1 MSCTS
6 FTGPIT
12 LVYFQVQN
20 GYVSHILLGSPSECF
35 HEPCFKICQSVRRG
49 TVSCRKGQI
58 HEWSNRQQWTIA
70 RIRSFMKVQLHTA
83 QLLPVSWEGEEK
95 TTRRRFPIK
104 IDQPQLIGWILSPQ
118 QYNSQS
124 SFTDT
129 LSPKLWRFDAH
140 VWHGATRIVPKMPSR
155 FGELLSW
162 MFCMST
168 GISKKLPWQKT
179 PCWISPLIADSWQLQ
194 AAPKASSTKK
204 HHRFFFRPYVYIYS
218 FIFETS
224 GPGSWFSS
232 QTNRNSKIMA
242 LELAL
247 KKPWWIL
254 WKKSI
259 VEPCRR
265 LSPNGA
271 AWDFWNETPERFEI
285 NLRT

>member
-12 LVYFQVQN
+12 FVYFQVQN
-20 GYVSHILLGSPSECF
+20 GYVSHLLLGSPSECF

-58 HEWSNRQQWTIA
+58 HKWSNRQQWTIA

-83 QLLPVSWEGEEK
+83 QLFPVSWEGEEK

-104 IDQPQLIGWILSPQ
+104 IDQPQLIGWILSL
-118 QYNSQS
+118 NSMIRNLHLQIPCRPN
-124 SFTDT
+124 FDV
-129 LSPKLWRFDAH
+129 LMPMFDMGQPELYPKCPPGLVNCWARFFACRP
-140 VWHGATRIVPKMPSR
+140 GFPKN
-155 FGELLSW
+155 
-162 MFCMST
+162 CHD
-168 GISKKLPWQKT
+168 KKT

-194 AAPKASSTKK
+194 AAPKASSTKNITV
-204 HHRFFFRPYVYIYS
+204 FFRPYVYIYS

-232 QTNRNSKIMA
+232 QTNRNSKLMA

-247 KKPWWIL
+247 KSRDESCGKKASWNRAGVFLRMGRLEIL
-254 WKKSI
+254 GTKLQK
-259 VEPCRR
+259 
-265 LSPNGA
+265 G
-271 AWDFWNETPERFEI
+271 
-285 NLRT
+285 LR